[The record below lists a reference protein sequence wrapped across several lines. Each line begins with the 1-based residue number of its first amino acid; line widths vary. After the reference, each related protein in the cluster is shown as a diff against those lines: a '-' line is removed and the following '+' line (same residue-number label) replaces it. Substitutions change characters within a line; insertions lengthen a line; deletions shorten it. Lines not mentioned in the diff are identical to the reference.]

1 MPIYNRLT
9 DRSLATGVTL
19 NDLIHIVITGDTTQS
34 PEGSSFK
41 ATVQQLANVIT
52 GSTGSGSS
60 GSSGTSGTRGSSG
73 SSGTSGANG
82 TSGSSGANGTSG
94 SSGTSGTS
102 PVSPFP
108 YVYGL
113 YSQTGDTAIL
123 SGTTEQSII
132 GGGVGTL
139 TVGSN
144 QFQVADSFSAVFTG
158 HLSNANDQIRLRVN
172 AGSIVLADSGN
183 FSFNTGGDDTIFTLQ
198 INFSVRQIGGA
209 GVASIF
215 TKATLNSVKTSNNSV
230 LGYAFEDLNNTTFDT
245 TISNSLGVTVQ
256 FDATDIQT
264 YLYTDFFILNKLY

>member
-9 DRSLATGVTL
+9 DRTLATGVTL

-52 GSTGSGSS
+52 GSTGSG
-60 GSSGTSGTRGSSG
+60 TSG

-158 HLSNANDQIRLRVN
+158 HLSNANDQIRLRVE
-172 AGSIVLADSGN
+172 AGSIILADSGN

-198 INFSVRQIGGA
+198 INFSVRQIGSA

-245 TISNSLGVTVQ
+245 TISNSLDVTVQ
-256 FDATDIQT
+256 FDATDVQT